1 MNPDRQTE
9 IKDLYTRLNHTEDMS
24 QNTSVEKEIAKVAIG
39 FKALQ
44 SGLVSTMSEED
55 FQKFLKWLDGEVA

>member
-44 SGLVSTMSEED
+44 SGLVSRMSDEE
-55 FQKFLKWLDGEVA
+55 FEQFMRWLD